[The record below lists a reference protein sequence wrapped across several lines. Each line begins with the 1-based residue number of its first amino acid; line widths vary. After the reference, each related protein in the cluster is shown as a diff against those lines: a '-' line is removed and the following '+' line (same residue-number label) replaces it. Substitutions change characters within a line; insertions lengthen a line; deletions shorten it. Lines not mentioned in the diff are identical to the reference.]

1 MKALFRFLCEL
12 FRKIRTTISSKELRS
27 AMTNSRQLCKLNK
40 QKITR
45 DQFDNSASV
54 PAYEIKRLGK
64 KIYIVDANSS
74 KIITQDSVGDLS
86 RRIKQSNKPVKI
98 VTTGLSKAQVGRI
111 VGSIRNATAKGIY
124 IKKVDSS
131 DNNRV
136 LTYEILATGG
146 IEVNGSSKKK
156 KDLLQNIEVRFMT
169 AVPKID
175 APFIWGKKINDLS
188 EPELTE
194 SDLQES
200 ERIVKEAGID
210 LDDFIRRGNDVYTI
224 H

>member
-1 MKALFRFLCEL
+1 
-12 FRKIRTTISSKELRS
+12 
-27 AMTNSRQLCKLNK
+27 MTNSRQLCKLNK

-131 DNNRV
+131 DNNRA
-136 LTYEILATGG
+136 LTYEILATG
-146 IEVNGSSKKK
+146 ESK
-156 KDLLQNIEVRFMT
+156 
-169 AVPKID
+169 
-175 APFIWGKKINDLS
+175 
-188 EPELTE
+188 
-194 SDLQES
+194 
-200 ERIVKEAGID
+200 
-210 LDDFIRRGNDVYTI
+210 
-224 H
+224 